1 MSFFKNVIDA
11 FKDNREINQ
20 PTIHKDISKNP
31 ILLENLKSLA
41 ESSNPSVD
49 FKKVE
54 NHLKLFSIG
63 HAGEKSVMFELKNS
77 MVPML
82 ILHDFYLE
90 FEDYQAQMDFVIV
103 TPKFILVL
111 EIKKLFGDILVT
123 DKGDFQRVIRKS
135 NRVVNKEGM
144 YSPINQVERHVMILE
159 RLLKDKG
166 IIKKCPIRYAV
177 TFANPKTILEISK
190 SAPTHI
196 QNCVIRHDQ
205 ISAFLKAEMKK
216 SSPVEMHV
224 SLVYKITNAILGASQ
239 LKPFNERE
247 YLLEEEQVGA
257 STFVAVTIEKETP
270 AVPIADNDIKQLLME
285 YRTKKAKLLEV
296 KPYHI
301 FSNSTLEILLEKMP
315 QTVEQLL
322 EVEGIG
328 KKKAEEYGQDILSI
342 LQTKEVE
349 RSQES
354 PKEFTHVKVQNED
367 FRSLLVEYRR
377 TSARELNVK
386 PYYIYTNKTLEV
398 LLEQQP
404 KTMKALLAIEGIGK
418 KKADEF
424 GEGIISIFNNHS

>member
-20 PTIHKDISKNP
+20 PIVHKDISENP

-49 FKKVE
+49 LKKVE

-82 ILHDFYLE
+82 ILHDIYLE
-90 FEDYQAQMDFVIV
+90 YEDYQAQMDFVLV

-111 EIKKLFGDILVT
+111 EVKKLFGDILVT
-123 DKGDFQRVIRKS
+123 DKGDFQRVIRKG
-135 NRVVNKEGM
+135 NRVVNKDGM

-159 RLLKDKG
+159 RFLKAKE

-190 SAPTHI
+190 NAPTHI

-216 SSPVEMHV
+216 SSPVEMHA
-224 SLVYKITNAILGASQ
+224 SQVYKIADGILSASKE
-239 LKPFNERE
+239 KPFNERE

-257 STFVAVTIEKETP
+257 SAFVAATVEKETP

-301 FSNSTLEILLEKMP
+301 FSNRTLEILLEKMP

-328 KKKAEEYGQDILSI
+328 QKKAEEYGQDILSI

-349 RSQES
+349 RFQES
-354 PKEFTHVKVQNED
+354 PKVFTPVKVQNED

-377 TSARELNVK
+377 TRARELNVK

-404 KTMKALLAIEGIGK
+404 KTMKALMAIEGIGK

>member
-20 PTIHKDISKNP
+20 PIVHKDISENP
-31 ILLENLKSLA
+31 ILLENLKSLT

-49 FKKVE
+49 FKKAE

-82 ILHDFYLE
+82 ILHDIYLE
-90 FEDYQAQMDFVIV
+90 FEDYQAQMDFVLV

-111 EIKKLFGDILVT
+111 EVKKLFGDILVT

-190 SAPTHI
+190 NAPSHI

-205 ISAFLKAEMKK
+205 ISAFLMSEMKK
-216 SSPVEMHV
+216 SSPVEMHA

-247 YLLEEEQVGA
+247 YLLEDEQVGA
-257 STFVAVTIEKETP
+257 SAFVAATIEKELP
-270 AVPIADNDIKQLLME
+270 PVAPMENNDLKMLLTD
-285 YRTKKAKLLEV
+285 YRTRKAKESGV
-296 KPYHI
+296 KPYNI
-301 FSNSTLEILLEKMP
+301 FNNRTLDILLEKMP
-315 QTVEQLL
+315 QTLEQLL

-328 KKKAEEYGQDILSI
+328 QKKAEDYGDKILHI
-342 LQTKEVE
+342 LQGKNA
-349 RSQES
+349 ES
-354 PKEFTHVKVQNED
+354 SPDVPKD
-367 FRSLLVEYRR
+367 FRSLLIEYRKTR
-377 TSARELNVK
+377 ARELNVP
-386 PYYIYTNKTLEV
+386 PYYIYTNKTMEAI
-398 LLEQQP
+398 LEQKP
-404 KTMKALLAIEGIGK
+404 KSLQALLKIEGIGP
-418 KKADEF
+418 KKAEEF
-424 GEGIISIFNNHS
+424 GEGIVSIFTKTS

>member
-1 MSFFKNVIDA
+1 MFFFKNVIDA

-20 PTIHKDISKNP
+20 PIVHKHISENP

-82 ILHDFYLE
+82 ILHDIYLE

-103 TPKFILVL
+103 TSKFILVL
-111 EIKKLFGDILVT
+111 EVKKLFGDILVT

-159 RLLKDKG
+159 RFLKEKG

-190 SAPTHI
+190 NTPSHI

-205 ISAFLKAEMKK
+205 ISAFLKAEKKK
-216 SSPVEMHV
+216 SSPVEMHA

-239 LKPFNERE
+239 LKPFNEQE
-247 YLLEEEQVGA
+247 YLVEDEQVGA
-257 STFVAVTIEKETP
+257 SAFVAATIEKEMP
-270 AVPIADNDIKQLLME
+270 PVVPMENNDLKMLLTE
-285 YRTKKAKLLEV
+285 YRTRKAKESRV

-301 FSNSTLEILLEKMP
+301 FNNRTLDILLENMP
-315 QTVEQLL
+315 QTSEQLL

-328 KKKAEEYGQDILSI
+328 QKKAEDYGGEILHI
-342 LQTKEVE
+342 LQGKIAENSSDT
-349 RSQES
+349 
-354 PKEFTHVKVQNED
+354 PKD
-367 FRSLLVEYRR
+367 FRSLLMEYRKTR
-377 TSARELNVK
+377 ARELNVA
-386 PYYIYTNKTLEV
+386 PYYIYTNKTMEAI
-398 LLEQQP
+398 LEQKP
-404 KTMKALLAIEGIGK
+404 KSIQALLKIEGIGP
-418 KKADEF
+418 KKAEEF
-424 GEGIISIFNNHS
+424 GEGIVSIFTKTP